1 MAAGGLFCR
10 CLTFRRPG
18 AGLVLDNIDAVFRDG
33 QVALI
38 TGPTGA
44 GKSTL
49 LHLLGA
55 MLPPTSGE
63 IWADGQP
70 VSRWPASHRD
80 AWRRKVGFV
89 FQHLHLR
96 SDLTVMENLL
106 LPLVPRLGRDP
117 GAACGIEALL
127 ERLDLTGMRGERL
140 QVLSG
145 GQRQRVAVGRALAGA
160 PAFLLLD
167 EPTAFQDDEQTSRL
181 LTLFAET
188 AARGACVVVS
198 SHDQRLRAAQNV
210 FQQYRRLHQGRL
222 EALP

>member
-1 MAAGGLFCR
+1 MVASGLFCQR
-10 CLTFRRPG
+10 LTFSRPG
-18 AGLVLDNIDAVFRDG
+18 AGVVLNKIDAVFGDG
-33 QVALI
+33 QMALV
-38 TGPTGA
+38 TGRTGA

-80 AWRRKVGFV
+80 VWRRKVGFV

-96 SDLTVMENLL
+96 SDLTVKENLL
-106 LPLVPRLGRDP
+106 LPLVPRLGRDA
-117 GAACGIEALL
+117 GAACGIETLL
-127 ERLDLTGMRGERL
+127 ERLDLAALGGERL
-140 QVLSG
+140 QTLSG
-145 GQRQRVAVGRALAGA
+145 GQRQRVAVGRALAVA

-167 EPTAFQDDEQTSRL
+167 EPTAFQDDEQTGRL

-188 AARGACVVVS
+188 AARGACVIIS
-198 SHDQRLRAAQNV
+198 SHDQRLRAAQNI
-210 FQQYRRLHQGRL
+210 FQQYRRLHHGRL
-222 EALP
+222 EVLP